1 MSRGSFIEKPGDF
14 AQTRH
19 FASIRT
25 PAGPLFAYAETSRP
39 WSIRTVT
46 CCRVTIAS
54 DGCQPA
60 GAEAPSERRCQ
71 SREPFRREALPR
83 GATRSDVQNPMN
95 TCCRNRASARHRKL
109 SVHTRGFTLVELLIT
124 LAVVAIMLG
133 IGVPSFQE
141 TIVRNRLMTQTND
154 ILTAVNLARSEAVK
168 RNRTV
173 TLCRADDASATACAG
188 TGTWEHWIILAGAD
202 NVVRRG
208 SPPRFGNSMSV
219 TSSLPG
225 GELRLSPDGLAR
237 TSAGSLANA
246 QTITVCAT
254 NGPAENRRQV
264 VLGAG
269 SRLSVTK
276 SSGACS

>member
-1 MSRGSFIEKPGDF
+1 MNRSR
-14 AQTRH
+14 Q
-19 FASIRT
+19 
-25 PAGPLFAYAETSRP
+25 
-39 WSIRTVT
+39 
-46 CCRVTIAS
+46 
-54 DGCQPA
+54 
-60 GAEAPSERRCQ
+60 
-71 SREPFRREALPR
+71 
-83 GATRSDVQNPMN
+83 
-95 TCCRNRASARHRKL
+95 NRAQLVPRRRIGRA
-109 SVHTRGFTLVELLIT
+109 RGFTLVELLIT
-124 LAVVAIMLG
+124 IAVVAITLG

-141 TIVRNRLMTQTND
+141 MTVRNRLMTQTNE
-154 ILTAVNLARSEAVK
+154 ILTAINLARSEAVK

-237 TSAGSLANA
+237 TSAGALANA
-246 QTITVCAT
+246 QSIMVCAT

-276 SSGACS
+276 SSGTCS